1 MSEDRMN
8 ETLLDQAPSAST
20 QAQGPPK
27 CARRIRNVQKWDSLK
42 GEIYRI
48 YITEDN
54 TLQVTISAIFGQYG
68 FKAR

>member
-8 ETLLDQAPSAST
+8 ETLLDQAPSTST
-20 QAQGPPK
+20 EAQETPK
-27 CARRIRNVQKWDSLK
+27 CARRIRSDQKWDSLK
-42 GEIYRI
+42 EEIYRI

-54 TLQVTISAIFGQYG
+54 TLQITISSIFGQYG